1 MINIPLRASVLCAA
15 LLSAALTHAQ
25 SGSAKPGA
33 AKPEAQTLAHADP
46 SQADAA
52 LPPLVVPSAFAGYRK
67 FSDVPVTS
75 WRDAN
80 ELTRRIGGWRAYARE
95 AAAPDAAAAASA
107 PAMQGHE
114 GHERHKP

>member
-1 MINIPLRASVLCAA
+1 MFNISLRASVLCAA

-25 SGSAKPGA
+25 NGSAKPGA
-33 AKPEAQTLAHADP
+33 AKPVAQTSAHADP

-67 FSDVPVTS
+67 FSDVPVTP
-75 WRDAN
+75 WRVAN
-80 ELTRRIGGWRAYARE
+80 ELTRRIGGWRAFARE

-114 GHERHKP
+114 GHKP

>member
-1 MINIPLRASVLCAA
+1 MFNIALRASVLCAA

-25 SGSAKPGA
+25 SGSANPGA
-33 AKPEAQTLAHADP
+33 AKPVTQTLAHADP

-52 LPPLVVPSAFAGYRK
+52 LPPLLVPSAFVGYRK

-95 AAAPDAAAAASA
+95 SATPDAAAAASA
-107 PAMQGHE
+107 PAPAMQGHE
-114 GHERHKP
+114 GHKP